1 MALENEITR
10 VAGGTKDTLKALITK
25 LGGTVG
31 GELIDQYPVLAG
43 GATKP
48 DKWDKGILLD
58 GGTLKDVAGND
69 ISADVKSAL
78 DLGAYQFSINDDGD
92 LILTYIGDRAP
103 NYSINE
109 DGDLIMTSESGG
121 TINLGHVRGGSGDS
135 IDVTGAKDGD
145 VLRVRGGKVV
155 TEQIPMFIDLNAAGI
170 YVNPDNNSEP
180 LVFNVSQDIAAKL
193 VEAAKAGGALIKFGY
208 GAPNNTIPVQEYLS
222 GSVAETEQ
230 MYLFSGRVF
239 FDSDMIIDIGFSV
252 QPDKDKPKVT
262 AECVLDLSLPIPTT
276 SDNGA
281 FLRVQNGAWV
291 TAQVP
296 AAEGGTF

>member
-10 VAGGTKDTLKALITK
+10 VAGGTKDALKALITK

-31 GELIDQYPVLAG
+31 DERIDQYSVLAG

-78 DLGAYQFSINDDGD
+78 NLGAYQFSINDDGD

-121 TINLGHVRGGSGDS
+121 TINLGHVRGEGGAG

-155 TEQIPMFIDLNAAGI
+155 TEQVPMFIDLNAAGV
-170 YVNPDNNSEP
+170 YVDPDNNSE
-180 LVFNVSQDIAAKL
+180 LLNFEVSQDIAAQL
-193 VEAAKAGGALIKFGY
+193 IEAAKAGGALIKFGY
-208 GAPNNTIPVQEYLS
+208 GTLNDTIPVQAYLS
-222 GSVAETEQ
+222 GGVAETEQ

-262 AECVLDLSLPIPTT
+262 AECVLDLSLPIPKT

-281 FLRVQNGAWV
+281 FLRVQNGEWV
-291 TAQVP
+291 MAQVP
-296 AAEGGTF
+296 AAKGVNF